1 MDRVTLF
8 ADVLLPLPLPG
19 YYTYRVPYEMNDLVQ
34 PGLRVV
40 VQFGKKRIYTA
51 LIRKIH
57 SDAPKV
63 SDIKYTL
70 SILENDPLVNEK
82 QMQFWEWIASYYMC
96 TPGEVMNAAVP
107 AALKLESET
116 KIMLNPAFDGDLSV
130 LTEKEILI
138 AEALTAQKVLTITDV
153 TKIADQKK
161 IIPLI
166 KTLIEK
172 NVIIPEE
179 ELISRYK
186 PKTES
191 FVKISKDYLD
201 EEKLKEVFDKLERKA
216 PKQLEILMHIYSK
229 MLQAKDKPLRISRPE
244 MLNTLNTSAAQ
255 LNALVKKGICEQ
267 YTLEISRLE
276 ETGDPNGSSVILNEV
291 QEQAYNEVTEGF
303 AKKDIVLLHGITSSG
318 KTEIYIKLIEEAVNK
333 GKQVLYLLPEIALTT
348 QIINRLRKAFG
359 NKVGVYHSKFSEN
372 ERAEIW
378 NKVLLNASD
387 KSENEATYQVI
398 LGARSALLLPF
409 SDLGLVIVD
418 EEHDSS
424 YKQYEPAPRYHAR
437 DSAIFLA
444 KMHGAKTILG
454 SATPSIESYFNAKH
468 NKYHLVEINK
478 RFGNVMLP
486 EIFVADVKEESRRKR
501 MKSHFTPF
509 LLEHI
514 EEALKNKEQV
524 ILFQNRRGF
533 SIRLECDICHWMPEC
548 KHCDVTLTYHKKSDQ
563 LICHYCGYTQNVPDH
578 CPACNNNKILMKGFG
593 TEKIEEELPVFFPG
607 AKVMR
612 MDLDTTRSKY
622 GHQQII
628 NDFEDRKIDILVG
641 TQMVTKGLDFE
652 NVSVVGIMNADNMI
666 SFPDFRSFER
676 SYQLM
681 AQVSGRAGR
690 KSKRGKVIIQTYN
703 PYHSVIRYVIDN
715 NYTAMYES
723 QIAERN
729 SFRYPPI
736 YKLIQLT
743 LKHKNAEK
751 LNRSARE
758 FAINLRKVFGGRVLG
773 PEFPMVSKIR
783 NEYIKNTLLK
793 IEKDYSL
800 VQAKVSL
807 RKIIENFRNDPD
819 HKGVRVVIDVDPV

>member
-1 MDRVTLF
+1 MERTTLF

-19 YYTYRVPYEMNDLVQ
+19 YYTYRVPYELNDIIQ
-34 PGLRVV
+34 PGMRVV

-51 LIRKIH
+51 IVRKIH
-57 SDAPKV
+57 NEAPKV
-63 SDIKYTL
+63 SDIKYIL
-70 SILENDPLVNEK
+70 SVLENYPLVNEI
-82 QMQFWEWIASYYMC
+82 QMQFWEWMASYYMC
-96 TPGEVMNAAVP
+96 TPGEVMNAAIP

-116 KIMLNPAFDGDLSV
+116 KIMLNPSFDGDISV
-130 LTEKEILI
+130 LTEKELLI
-138 AEALTAQKVLTITDV
+138 TEALTAQKVLTITDV

-172 NVIIPEE
+172 NVIVPEE

-186 PKTES
+186 TKTET
-191 FVKISKDYLD
+191 FVKITHDYLD
-201 EEKLKEVFDKLERKA
+201 ENKLKDVFDKLEKKA
-216 PKQLEILMHIYSK
+216 PKQMEIVMHIYSK
-229 MLQAKDKPLRISRPE
+229 MLQAKNKPLRISRPE
-244 MLNTLNTSAAQ
+244 MLKALNTSAAQ

-276 ETGDPNGSSVILNEV
+276 EINESNGSEVVLNEF
-291 QEQAYNEVTEGF
+291 QEQAYKEVTEGF
-303 AKKDIVLLHGITSSG
+303 AKKDIVLIHGVTSSG
-318 KTEIYIKLIEEAVNK
+318 KTEIYIRLIAEAVNK

-359 NKVGVYHSKFSEN
+359 KKVGVYHSKFSEN

-378 NKVLLNASD
+378 NKVLLNSPD
-387 KSENEATYQVI
+387 KSPNEVAYQVI

-424 YKQYEPAPRYHAR
+424 YKQYDPAPRYNAR

-444 KMHGAKTILG
+444 KMHGAKTMLG

-468 NKYHLVEINK
+468 DKYHLVEINK

-486 EIFVADVKEESRRKR
+486 EIFVADVKEESRRRR

-548 KHCDVTLTYHKKSDQ
+548 RHCDVTLTYHKKSDQ

-593 TEKIEEELPVFFPG
+593 TEKIEEELPVFLPG
-607 AKVMR
+607 ARVVR
-612 MDLDTTRSKY
+612 MDLDTTRS
-622 GHQQII
+622 
-628 NDFEDRKIDILVG
+628 
-641 TQMVTKGLDFE
+641 
-652 NVSVVGIMNADNMI
+652 
-666 SFPDFRSFER
+666 
-676 SYQLM
+676 
-681 AQVSGRAGR
+681 
-690 KSKRGKVIIQTYN
+690 
-703 PYHSVIRYVIDN
+703 
-715 NYTAMYES
+715 
-723 QIAERN
+723 
-729 SFRYPPI
+729 
-736 YKLIQLT
+736 
-743 LKHKNAEK
+743 
-751 LNRSARE
+751 
-758 FAINLRKVFGGRVLG
+758 
-773 PEFPMVSKIR
+773 
-783 NEYIKNTLLK
+783 
-793 IEKDYSL
+793 
-800 VQAKVSL
+800 
-807 RKIIENFRNDPD
+807 
-819 HKGVRVVIDVDPV
+819 